1 MLVLLQKQYYRNRYL
16 QSIMNSMFVKQW
28 ADIFCVYIT
37 WCVRSVL
44 YIFILIRNVHTWRN
58 ILTAVHLTNDLS
70 FGASYHL
77 RDQWQFEKLIVST
90 TMALL
95 QLDLTNQTFDN
106 TN

>member
-70 FGASYHL
+70 FGALYHL
-77 RDQWQFEKLIVST
+77 REKLIVST